1 MKNLFIIL
9 LLFAGFMKSPAQ
21 INEIEHFYIA
31 SPEAKAHFDLFVS
44 EFDIPVEWDYKDYG
58 GFASGGVT
66 LGNVVLEF
74 VGSETPFLGIALE
87 PSQTA
92 EKIIPFL
99 DSAKITH
106 GELSKFP
113 FWSTVTLMDML
124 PEHIYLFLCDYHDRG
139 FVVSGREE
147 STQKLVKRNGGSL
160 GIIKMDQLTLGVKDP
175 TAYLQELRKL
185 PGVDAQNEILTFSKG
200 PKLVVLEKPTP
211 FFGILAKVHSVE
223 KAKQKLQSLDIPFTI
238 NEKRLMID
246 EQQFGMRITLE

>member
-9 LLFAGFMKSPAQ
+9 LLFAGFLKSSAQ
-21 INEIEHFYIA
+21 VNEIEHFYIA

-44 EFDIPVEWDYKDYG
+44 EFDLPVEWDYQDYG
-58 GFASGGVT
+58 GFSTGGVT

-74 VGSETPFLGIALE
+74 VGAETPFLGIALE

-92 EKIIPFL
+92 DKIIPVL
-99 DSAKITH
+99 DSAKIRH
-106 GELSKFP
+106 DEILKFP

-139 FVVSGREE
+139 YVVSGREE
-147 STQKLVKRNGGSL
+147 STQKLIKRDGGSL
-160 GIIKMDQLTLGVKDP
+160 GLIKVDQLTLGVKEP
-175 TAYLQELRKL
+175 TGYLQELRKL
-185 PGVDAQNEILTFSKG
+185 PGVDLQNETLTFSKG